1 MFQQEMIERLRAVAE
16 HDGRIVAVLMYG
28 SFATGEADLFSDIEF
43 AVFLGDEDFAA
54 FDRHSWLEAVSPVA
68 AFFADD
74 FGHETALFSNTIRG
88 EFHFLRRSDL
98 PVVATWQEHG
108 WLPSLD
114 AGVLLDRTG
123 ELAAYV
129 SALVGGPPA
138 RGGAM
143 QVQSLVLNLLNLML
157 LGGNLLHRGEYAR
170 AWALLGR
177 AHEPLLKLVRL
188 HERRIDHWPTPS
200 RALEDDLS
208 IFVRVRYQGCTGSAE
223 PDALCAAYR
232 ATWQWGRELFATVGG
247 PLVVDAPV
255 AIVDHVQR
263 LIDTAGG
270 RSANW

>member
-43 AVFLGDEDFAA
+43 AVFLGDEYFAA
-54 FDRHSWLEAVSPVA
+54 FDRHAWLDAISPVA

-123 ELAAYV
+123 ELAHYAA
-129 SALVGGPPA
+129 ALVGGPPA

-143 QVQSLVLNLLNLML
+143 QVHSLVLNLLNLML

-188 HERRIDHWPTPS
+188 HERRTDHWPTPS

-232 ATWQWGRELFATVGG
+232 ATWQWGRELFATVGS
-247 PLVVDAPV
+247 PLGVDAPV

>member
-1 MFQQEMIERLRAVAE
+1 MFQQEMIERLRAAAE

-43 AVFLGDEDFAA
+43 AVFLCDEDFSS
-54 FDRHSWLEAVSPVA
+54 FDRRAWLEAVSPVA

-74 FGHETALFSNTIRG
+74 FGHETALFANTIRG

-123 ELAAYV
+123 ELSAYAA
-129 SALVGGPPA
+129 ALVGGPPA
-138 RGGAM
+138 RGGAV
-143 QVQSLVLNLLNLML
+143 QVHSLVLNLLNLML

-188 HERRIDHWPTPS
+188 SERRIDHWPTPS

-247 PLVVDAPV
+247 PLGVDAPV
-255 AIVDHVQR
+255 AIVDHVHR
-263 LIDTAGG
+263 LNDTAGG

>member
-1 MFQQEMIERLRAVAE
+1 MFQQEMIERLRAAAE
-16 HDGRIVAVLMYG
+16 HDARIVAVLMYG

-43 AVFLGDEDFAA
+43 AVFLEDDAHA
-54 FDRHSWLEAVSPVA
+54 VFDRRAWLDAISPVA

-123 ELAAYV
+123 ELSGYAA
-129 SALVGGPPA
+129 ALVGGPPA
-138 RGGAM
+138 RGGAV
-143 QVQSLVLNLLNLML
+143 QVHSLVLNLLNLML

-188 HERRIDHWPTPS
+188 HERRTDHWPTPS

-247 PLVVDAPV
+247 PLGVDAPV

>member
-43 AVFLGDEDFAA
+43 AVFLDDEDFAA
-54 FDRHSWLEAVSPVA
+54 FDRQAWLDAISPVA

-98 PVVATWQEHG
+98 PVVATWHEHG

-123 ELAAYV
+123 ELSAYAA
-129 SALVGGPPA
+129 ALVGGQPA

-143 QVQSLVLNLLNLML
+143 QVHSLVLNLLNLML

-232 ATWQWGRELFATVGG
+232 ATWQWGRELFATVGS
-247 PLVVDAPV
+247 PLGVDAPV